1 MVSRTVRVA
10 SPFMTFSL
18 FLSGCAG
25 KSSAARAEEN
35 AMETL
40 CSVDLNAIQSCWGE
54 NVTVFVD
61 LMGATEEQN
70 GKIMSLL
77 GKKLCY

>member
-1 MVSRTVRVA
+1 
-10 SPFMTFSL
+10 
-18 FLSGCAG
+18 
-25 KSSAARAEEN
+25 
-35 AMETL
+35 METL

-77 GKKLCY
+77 GKNLCY